1 MGLFWVFKT
10 KWFYFPVISFNAFC
24 PENFYGSEI
33 QHGIFGGLNFG
44 VGIFWRFCLNPK
56 GFFWVLIFAPIRS
69 SLSLGQ
75 LKFGVTPPPFP
86 SPGSRSGSI
95 SFISCMNFY
104 GSSWTKHGPKEH
116 ENIICDPPYDFR
128 DKGDNMLT
136 PQFHFKQKK
145 LTFTC
150 LQSTLEHTL
159 MRLCFCLT

>member
-44 VGIFWRFCLNPK
+44 AGIFWQFCLNPK

-69 SLSLGQ
+69 SLSLGH
-75 LKFGVTPPPFP
+75 LKFGVPPPPFP

-104 GSSWTKHGPKEH
+104 GSSWTKNGPKEY
-116 ENIICDPPYDFR
+116 ENVIILYLLLLAPPLYLQLLLPPFLALIISSLSM
-128 DKGDNMLT
+128 KPF
-136 PQFHFKQKK
+136 PQFANYY
-145 LTFTC
+145 
-150 LQSTLEHTL
+150 
-159 MRLCFCLT
+159 M